1 MRFIFLTITTA
12 ILVVLLNAVAPFW
25 AVMMGVSV
33 ISALIAPSGI
43 GGFMGG
49 GLGMGLTWLG
59 QCIYLD
65 IVSNSSLP
73 DKMGDLMGLGSGMTL
88 VALTGV
94 IGFLLGAFSG
104 WTGILF
110 RKMLV
115 KNPEIF
121 IFSVVWN
128 EYLCYSLLQGLFYA
142 GIFNHIEDPI
152 TAFDKIFCQFPKS
165 QSLKR
170 PCRGVW

>member
-12 ILVVLLNAVAPFW
+12 ILVVLLNVVAPFW
-25 AVMMGVSV
+25 TVMIGIAILTV
-33 ISALIAPSGI
+33 LIAPNGI

-73 DKMGDLMGLGSGMTL
+73 DKMGELMGLGSGMML
-88 VALTGV
+88 VALTGG

-104 WTGILF
+104 WTGTLF
-110 RKMLV
+110 RRTLL
-115 KNPEIF
+115 KNPENI
-121 IFSVVWN
+121 
-128 EYLCYSLLQGLFYA
+128 Y
-142 GIFNHIEDPI
+142 
-152 TAFDKIFCQFPKS
+152 
-165 QSLKR
+165 
-170 PCRGVW
+170 RG